1 MQKSIPAA
9 FVVLMAAALPPPAWG
24 QAPQTAPKPL
34 AHVYPR
40 GSATDVTNSEFDT
53 VVKKTLDQPTS
64 DQNIKTMDIGGQYQI
79 EIGVVHRLKQQQTG
93 DQVGSGALEHLQITE
108 IYHVMS
114 GGGTFVTGGT
124 LDDAAEVPLDGSLA
138 TTLTGRSSRGRIHP
152 GSGRSRR
159 VGPGDVIVMP
169 PNTAHVFTQVD
180 DSGIVY
186 MVVRVDP
193 HYVLPKNYVN
203 DAIKK

>member
-1 MQKSIPAA
+1 MQKSISAA
-9 FVVLMAAALPPPAWG
+9 FVVLMAAALPPLAWG
-24 QAPQTAPKPL
+24 QAAQTAPKPL

-40 GSATDVTNSEFDT
+40 GSATDVSNSDIET
-53 VVKKTLDQPTS
+53 VVKKTAGLPTS
-64 DQNIKTMDIGGQYQI
+64 DQNIKTMDIGGLYQL
-79 EIGVVHRLKQQQTG
+79 EIGVVHRLKQQQAG

-124 LDDAAEVPLDGSLA
+124 LDNASEVAPDSALA

-152 GSGRSRR
+152 GSGQSRR
-159 VGPGDVIVMP
+159 VGPGDVVVLP
-169 PNTAHVFTQVD
+169 PNTPHVFTEVD